1 MKKIT
6 ILLLSLTVVF
16 NSCVSYG
23 GAITGGS
30 VAGSLLGGAIGGILG
45 GPRGSDIGTIIGGLG
60 GMAAGTGLEMMRAKK
75 YEEAQMGYQPQAERQ
90 VNGREKE
97 NSQELVYTP
106 LSIHNLQL
114 IDNNNDHSFNRG
126 ETCTLVFELRNN
138 APESVQN
145 VQLEICDLDKNKHLS
160 YSTLP
165 LIENIASKQKLR
177 ITAYVY
183 ADEKLKDGTARFAIL
198 GAVGNEE
205 AVSLIEFTAPTKK

>member
-6 ILLLSLTVVF
+6 ILLLSVTVVF
-16 NSCVSYG
+16 NSCISYG

-30 VAGSLLGGAIGGILG
+30 VAGSLLGSAIGGILG

-75 YEEAQMGYQPQAERQ
+75 YEEAQMGNQPRAERQ
-90 VNGREKE
+90 INRREKD
-97 NSQELVYTP
+97 NQELVYTP

-138 APESVQN
+138 APESVSD
-145 VQLEICDLDKNKHLS
+145 VQLEIKDLDKNKHLS

-183 ADEKLKDGTARFAIL
+183 ADEKLKDGTARFAIF